1 MVFIK
6 QEDLVRNPTCR
17 NHAERSHGADPSDR
31 CDWKKEVLI
40 HEDNPLAPLPA
51 DKKALDI

>member
-17 NHAERSHGADPSDR
+17 NHAERSHGVDPSDR

-40 HEDNPLAPLPA
+40 HEHNPLAPLPA

>member
-1 MVFIK
+1 MVLMV

-17 NHAERSHGADPSDR
+17 NHAGRSHGVDPSDR
-31 CDWKKEVLI
+31 CDGKKEVLI
-40 HEDNPLAPLPA
+40 CEHNPLAPLPA

>member
-6 QEDLVRNPTCR
+6 QEDLVRNPTWR
-17 NHAERSHGADPSDR
+17 NHAERSYGVDPSDR

-40 HEDNPLAPLPA
+40 HEHNPLAPLPA

>member
-1 MVFIK
+1 MVLK
-6 QEDLVRNPTCR
+6 VQEDLVRNSTCR
-17 NHAERSHGADPSDR
+17 NHAERSHGMDPSDR

-40 HEDNPLAPLPA
+40 HEHNPLDPLPA